1 MKKMWKLLLTF
12 TQLLC
17 SPNDHYLNDL
27 IQKMVAADT
36 NMATDHGGL
45 RHIFHNVRAYIK
57 VQRKYISE
65 LASKELIRTLILRT
79 ERSFYA
85 LIESGMSEYVSCIK
99 EPEKLQRERNSMQT
113 RQAVLQK
120 ALKQAQAVSRGV

>member
-1 MKKMWKLLLTF
+1 MLAQNTEPDLIF
-12 TQLLC
+12 
-17 SPNDHYLNDL
+17 SPNEHYLNDL
-27 IQKMVAADT
+27 IQRMVAADKD
-36 NMATDHGGL
+36 MATDHGGL

-85 LIESGMSEYVSCIK
+85 LMGSGMSEYVSCIE
-99 EPEKLQRERNSMQT
+99 EPEKLHYERDRMQN
-113 RQAVLQK
+113 RKAVLQK
-120 ALKQAQAVSRGV
+120 ALQQAQAVSCGV

>member
-1 MKKMWKLLLTF
+1 
-12 TQLLC
+12 
-17 SPNDHYLNDL
+17 
-27 IQKMVAADT
+27 MVAADT
-36 NMATDHGGL
+36 EMATDHGGL

-85 LIESGMSEYVSCIK
+85 LMESGMSEYVGCIK
-99 EPEKLQRERNSMQT
+99 EPEKLQRERVSMRTCQVYGHDDARITTATTTRRVRPQT
-113 RQAVLQK
+113 FREMLEG
-120 ALKQAQAVSRGV
+120 ALPLRILLRLVTLH